1 MQQAPSYSSS
11 PAVNAHQSVGNTPT
25 LGQKIAHA
33 LESESLGY
41 ALSYSDPTGES
52 AVRKTVERIR
62 AALNWRPRTVNKLVM
77 GPDKLPIHITD
88 ELCERL
94 FIFLAVEASMK
105 PTHSGKGF
113 RADVKK
119 NTPTAVEFG
128 DMHSDEGPSTEV
140 NQKEVQR

>member
-1 MQQAPSYSSS
+1 M
-11 PAVNAHQSVGNTPT
+11 
-25 LGQKIAHA
+25 
-33 LESESLGY
+33 
-41 ALSYSDPTGES
+41 
-52 AVRKTVERIR
+52 
-62 AALNWRPRTVNKLVM
+62 NKLVM

-119 NTPTAVEFG
+119 NTPTAVKKFG
-128 DMHSDEGPSTEV
+128 DSNCSEGSNTE
-140 NQKEVQR
+140 NNTKEHTQ

>member
-1 MQQAPSYSSS
+1 MQPMPSRISK
-11 PAVNAHQSVGNTPT
+11 PAVNAQQSRGNHPA
-25 LGQKIAHA
+25 LGQRIAEA
-33 LESESLGY
+33 LKTENLGY
-41 ALSYSDPTGES
+41 ALSYSDPTGE
-52 AVRKTVERIR
+52 AAIRATVERIR

-119 NTPTAVEFG
+119 NTPVAG
-128 DMHSDEGPSTEV
+128 SNANQNCSEGSNTEI
-140 NQKEVQR
+140 NTKEDTQ